1 MEHTLAIETQYN
13 SQKVS
18 TSSKASVST
27 KVSELRTSSDWR
39 KDHKLTE
46 KQVAWEPQAGIVS
59 VTTHVPKL
67 TDHKKLK
74 AGVAVIQLLGNLGF
88 NPVTLS
94 SSGYPVFLIYN
105 MLNLETKI

>member
-46 KQVAWEPQAGIVS
+46 EQVAWEPQAGIVS

-67 TDHKKLK
+67 TDHKKLT
-74 AGVAVIQLLGNLGF
+74 AEVAVIPLTYRKLRL
-88 NPVTLS
+88 
-94 SSGYPVFLIYN
+94 
-105 MLNLETKI
+105 